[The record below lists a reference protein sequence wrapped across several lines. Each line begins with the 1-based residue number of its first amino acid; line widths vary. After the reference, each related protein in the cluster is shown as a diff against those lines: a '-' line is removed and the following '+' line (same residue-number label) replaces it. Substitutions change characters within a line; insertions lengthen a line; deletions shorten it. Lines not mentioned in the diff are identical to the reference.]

1 MKFSIKSL
9 IVILGYP
16 LILLITE
23 IIYRKIFN
31 IAPLNRHI
39 ETYVIYL
46 LLLLFLLLSKNK
58 LTKFLVCLF
67 FASSV
72 IINSGHYA
80 VYDNWIN
87 GTNYFLMFKEIGE
100 VLHVGMSMLDRV
112 AAPILYSVLETA
124 IFISAL
130 FIFPQKNKIRQYYI
144 SDILFIGL
152 FLYLFVRSFYST
164 QELGITSN
172 PSYSRVKSNFFSV
185 GNFIGKVIPYEIFDL
200 SQVKDYFHP
209 TPSVT
214 SQPDVKNI
222 IFIMGES
229 LSAKHVNYFG
239 YERETMPFISKLANE
254 NPNNTVLKEAY
265 SAGLMTAISL
275 PALFNAIPHPNGLKQ
290 IMKGDTNFFKL
301 AKIQGFNT
309 HFYTAQPERT
319 MMIMSIMGKSW
330 MDHQITPTQLG
341 LSPDQGIND
350 HKLLPLLQEIDLDK
364 EKNFIV
370 LHQRGSHGPYAEYLS
385 EEEKIFKDGTP
396 LDNYDSTIYNTDQL
410 IEKVY
415 NYLETRGKDD
425 YVLIYTSDHGQFVTK
440 NHYNQGTT
448 AEDQY
453 LVPAFIYTKN
463 DKINQK
469 LKQLDQCKRLFHQQL
484 STLVINIMGF
494 DMPISSCEK
503 GVINSGMITGDYGY
517 LSVEQAKPPA
527 FINPNRK

>member
-1 MKFSIKSL
+1 MLRVLADENIANLDDYLLCHQVELIKMAGRAIDRQSL
-9 IVILGYP
+9 ITHQP
-16 LILLITE
+16 
-23 IIYRKIFN
+23 
-31 IAPLNRHI
+31 
-39 ETYVIYL
+39 
-46 LLLLFLLLSKNK
+46 
-58 LTKFLVCLF
+58 
-67 FASSV
+67 
-72 IINSGHYA
+72 
-80 VYDNWIN
+80 D
-87 GTNYFLMFKEIGE
+87 
-100 VLHVGMSMLDRV
+100 
-112 AAPILYSVLETA
+112 
-124 IFISAL
+124 AL
-130 FIFPQKNKIRQYYI
+130 FIRSVTQVTQENLGDLSNTPLK
-144 SDILFIGL
+144 FIGSATIGIDHIDIQ
-152 FLYLFVRSFYST
+152 YLADHHINFANASGCSKHSVAQYVITAILHAHQSPKTNLR
-164 QELGITSN
+164 LGIIGL
-172 PSYSRVKSNFFSV
+172 
-185 GNFIGKVIPYEIFDL
+185 GNTGNTLARYAKRLGWQVFGFDPFL
-200 SQVKDYFHP
+200 ALFP
-209 TPSVT
+209 LAF
-214 SQPDVKNI
+214 QPDVKNI

-309 HFYTAQPERT
+309 YFYTAQPERT

-350 HKLLPLLQEIDLDK
+350 HKLLPLLQKIDLDK

-385 EEEKIFKDGTP
+385 EEEKIFKDGSP

-448 AEDQY
+448 TEDQY

>member
-1 MKFSIKSL
+1 
-9 IVILGYP
+9 
-16 LILLITE
+16 
-23 IIYRKIFN
+23 
-31 IAPLNRHI
+31 
-39 ETYVIYL
+39 
-46 LLLLFLLLSKNK
+46 
-58 LTKFLVCLF
+58 
-67 FASSV
+67 
-72 IINSGHYA
+72 
-80 VYDNWIN
+80 
-87 GTNYFLMFKEIGE
+87 
-100 VLHVGMSMLDRV
+100 
-112 AAPILYSVLETA
+112 
-124 IFISAL
+124 
-130 FIFPQKNKIRQYYI
+130 
-144 SDILFIGL
+144 
-152 FLYLFVRSFYST
+152 
-164 QELGITSN
+164 
-172 PSYSRVKSNFFSV
+172 
-185 GNFIGKVIPYEIFDL
+185 
-200 SQVKDYFHP
+200 
-209 TPSVT
+209 
-214 SQPDVKNI
+214 
-222 IFIMGES
+222 
-229 LSAKHVNYFG
+229 
-239 YERETMPFISKLANE
+239 
-254 NPNNTVLKEAY
+254 
-265 SAGLMTAISL
+265 MTAISL

-527 FINPNRK
+527 FINLNRK